1 MTSFL
6 SPLVPLAA
14 EFAVALVLGIF
25 SAVGVRL
32 LQWLK
37 LGSDDRVRRYLGEAL
52 ERAVDLAEARLMR
65 RLGEGA
71 LPSEADVRAAAMD
84 AAGYL
89 RDRVPD
95 ALKHFNVTPQGLLDM
110 VEARML
116 PRR

>member
-6 SPLVPLAA
+6 APIIPLAA
-14 EFAVALVLGIF
+14 EFAVALVLGVF

-32 LQWLK
+32 LQWLR
-37 LGSDDRVRRYLGEAL
+37 LGSDDRIRGYLGEAL

-65 RLGEGA
+65 RLGEGKV
-71 LPSEADVRAAAMD
+71 PTEADWQGAALD

-95 ALKHFNVTPQGLLDM
+95 ALRHFGVTPQGLADM

>member
-6 SPLVPLAA
+6 SPLVPLIG
-14 EFAVALVLGIF
+14 EFAVALAMGVF

-32 LQWLK
+32 LQWLR
-37 LGSDDRVRRYLGEAL
+37 LGSDDRIRRYLGDAL

-65 RLGEGA
+65 RLGEGRV
-71 LPSEADVRAAAMD
+71 PSEADWQGAAME

-95 ALKHFNVTPQGLLDM
+95 ALRHFGVTPQGLAEM
-110 VEARML
+110 VEARLL